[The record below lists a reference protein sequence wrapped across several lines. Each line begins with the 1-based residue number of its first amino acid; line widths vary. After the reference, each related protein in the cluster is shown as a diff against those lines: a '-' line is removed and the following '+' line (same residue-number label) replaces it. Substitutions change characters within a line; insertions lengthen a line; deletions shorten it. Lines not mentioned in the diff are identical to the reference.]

1 MNRHPIM
8 LLLLAVVAT
17 CLSVPLHS
25 FNTLLPHTGDL
36 DSNSLHIL
44 GGHGLSQSIA
54 AADSNRLFPPGGEI
68 GHTAASTVRTA
79 PPGPR
84 VNIRY
89 RYYPIV
95 GNTAVALRQQMSR
108 MGPQSQTNGQR
119 YDARTDWHV
128 HWAYNY
134 GRRGGQCAIT
144 SMNTRVDVLYILPG
158 WTAPRNTPASL
169 MAEWQ
174 RYMGAL
180 KTHEIGHKN
189 HGVEAGTAVLRIL
202 RNIAPQPTCEALQ
215 ATINGR
221 LTNAVAPYNQKDLEY
236 DRTTRHGFTQGA
248 VFPSRSFAAAPE
260 DKTASLRN
268 TL

>member
-1 MNRHPIM
+1 M
-8 LLLLAVVAT
+8 LLLLVVVAT
-17 CLSVPLHS
+17 CLSVLLHS
-25 FNTLLPHTGDL
+25 FNTLLPHTGDF
-36 DSNSLHIL
+36 DANSLQIL
-44 GGHGLSQSIA
+44 GGSALSQPVA
-54 AADSNRLFPPGGEI
+54 AAANRSLSSGGETAL
-68 GHTAASTVRTA
+68 TAASTV
-79 PPGPR
+79 PPSPPSPR

-95 GNTAVALRQQMSR
+95 GNTAAALRQQMSR

-134 GRRGGQCAIT
+134 GRRGGRCAIT

-169 MAEWQ
+169 IAEWQ

-189 HGVEAGTAVLRIL
+189 HGVEAGTAVLRTL
-202 RNIAPQPTCEALQ
+202 HGIAPQPTCEALQ
-215 ATINGR
+215 AMINQR
-221 LTNAVAPYNQKDLEY
+221 LKNAVVPYNQKDLEY
-236 DRTTRHGFTQGA
+236 DRITRHGFTQGA
-248 VFPSRSFAAAPE
+248 VFPSRPFAAVPKGNPALSQTP
-260 DKTASLRN
+260 L
-268 TL
+268 